1 MAVSFHPVK
10 NDRIN
15 WYKVA
20 AAQTIAKGDPVVLNS
35 SGLVEVA
42 DATSAALLGTS
53 ASTLAAPAAGTA
65 IAVYDD
71 PKVILQGKCDA
82 YAEAVQAIIGD
93 YVDLIGSTGAF
104 YVNLGASSTDVF
116 QVVNVNTNIDP
127 LQDGTFTLFTNAALV
142 EFSIYKHQNNA

>member
-10 NDRIN
+10 ADRIN
-15 WYKVA
+15 WYKA
-20 AAQTIAKGDPVVLNS
+20 AASQTIAKGDPVVLNA

-42 DATSAALLGTS
+42 DATSAALLGIS
-53 ASTLAAPAAGTA
+53 ASTLSASSAGDP

-71 PKVILQGKCDA
+71 PKVILQGKCDNST
-82 YAEAVQAIIGD
+82 EAVQAVIGD

-116 QVVNVNTNIDP
+116 QVVNVNTNLDP
-127 LQDGTFTLFTNAALV
+127 LQDGTFSLFTSAALV